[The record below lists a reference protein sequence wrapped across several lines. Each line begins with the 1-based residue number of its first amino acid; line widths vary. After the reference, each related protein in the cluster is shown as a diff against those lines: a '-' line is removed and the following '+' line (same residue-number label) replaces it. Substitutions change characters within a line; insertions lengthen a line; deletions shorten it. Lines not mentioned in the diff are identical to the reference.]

1 MKREIEFRAWDKDMR
16 EMLQVS
22 QIQFDE
28 HSPMPVPG
36 ILDQRN
42 DWHDMN
48 EIELMQ
54 FAGLKDKNGKEIYEG
69 DILRSGDGQG
79 VSFIVWSLDGW
90 RFNSWMPRTM
100 DLYPHV
106 DKTTD
111 KEPATVIGNIYEH
124 SHLLI

>member
-1 MKREIEFRAWDKDMR
+1 MKREIKFRAWDKDMR

-54 FAGLKDKNGKEIYEG
+54 FAGLKDKNGKEI
-69 DILRSGDGQG
+69 
-79 VSFIVWSLDGW
+79 
-90 RFNSWMPRTM
+90 
-100 DLYPHV
+100 
-106 DKTTD
+106 
-111 KEPATVIGNIYEH
+111 
-124 SHLLI
+124 